1 VTEKRDNTTAAQ
13 RLYGRAK
20 GAPLRARPERLM
32 AELYP
37 KLAVPKSWD
46 GNADTLFGKSYPA
59 LWLEI
64 GFGKGEHLIANAVS
78 NPNIAHI
85 GCEPFLNGMAAC
97 VGQIDDTGVENV
109 RLYRGNAL
117 DVVATLPD
125 NSVDRL
131 FILHPD
137 PWPKF
142 RHSQRRVVN
151 DDRMEMFARI
161 LKPGAALR
169 IGTDHPIYLAHT
181 LEVMQRQSD
190 FIWQVENANDWKI
203 RSTDWPETR
212 YEQWAL
218 SEGRP
223 VWYLRYVRK

>member
-1 VTEKRDNTTAAQ
+1 MKEDHPTTATQ

-37 KLAVPKSWD
+37 KLAVPNKWD
-46 GNADTLFGKSYPA
+46 GNIDALFGKKYKS

-64 GFGKGEHLIANAVS
+64 GFGKGEHLIANAIA
-78 NPNIAHI
+78 NPEIAHI

-97 VGQIDDTGVENV
+97 VGQIDDTGAQNI

-117 DVVATLPD
+117 DVVAALPN

-151 DDRMEMFARI
+151 DDRMDMFARI
-161 LKPGAALR
+161 LKPGAILR
-169 IGTDHPIYLAHT
+169 IGTDHPVYLAHT
-181 LEVMQRQSD
+181 LEVMQRQRA
-190 FIWQVENANDWKI
+190 FIWQVENADDWKI
-203 RSTDWPETR
+203 RPADWPETR

>member
-1 VTEKRDNTTAAQ
+1 MKEDHPTTAAQ

-37 KLAVPKSWD
+37 KLAVPNKWD
-46 GNADTLFGKSYPA
+46 GNIDALFGKNYKS

-64 GFGKGEHLIANAVS
+64 GFGKGEHLIANAIA
-78 NPNIAHI
+78 NPEIAHI

-97 VGQIDDTGVENV
+97 VGQIDDTGAQNI

-117 DVVATLPD
+117 DVVAALPN

-151 DDRMEMFARI
+151 DDRMDMFARI
-161 LKPGAALR
+161 LKPGAILR
-169 IGTDHPIYLAHT
+169 IGTDHPVYLAHT
-181 LEVMQRQSD
+181 LEVMQRQRA
-190 FIWQVENANDWKI
+190 FIWQVENADDWKI
-203 RSTDWPETR
+203 RPADWPETR